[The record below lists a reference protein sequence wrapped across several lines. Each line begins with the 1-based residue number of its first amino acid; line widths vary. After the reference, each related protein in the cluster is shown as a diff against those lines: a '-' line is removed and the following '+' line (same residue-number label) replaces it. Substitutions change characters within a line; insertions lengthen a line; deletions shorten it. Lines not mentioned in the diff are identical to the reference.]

1 MADHG
6 FTQKSFDFFDDLADN
21 NYKEWFHDHRE
32 TFEEYVEQPFLDLLD
47 RLTDRLSDCP
57 VPLRGS
63 SETMFR
69 MNRDVRFT
77 KDKSPYK
84 TSISAVL
91 TPSGTKQENGGLL
104 YVQMGRD
111 GGFCGVGW
119 HKLDASELEPFRK
132 AMVEDADGFDRVLA
146 ALDEADRSLMSEDS
160 LTAMPRGFEEHSE
173 HRHAEYLKLKSLL
186 VSEELPKT
194 AFKRGEAADRIVA
207 LASGVMHL
215 VEWGRKAQGR

>member
-6 FTQKSFDFFDDLADN
+6 FTQKSFDFSDDLADN
-21 NYKEWFHDHRE
+21 NHKEWFHGHQE
-32 TFEEYVEQPFLDLLD
+32 TFEEYVEQPFLELLSE
-47 RLTDRLSDCP
+47 LSKRLSDSP

-63 SETMFR
+63 AETMFR

-111 GGFCGVGW
+111 GGFCGAGW
-119 HKLDASELEPFRK
+119 YKLDAGELKPFRK
-132 AMVEDADGFDRVLA
+132 AMVKDAEAFDDVLA
-146 ALDEADRSLMSEDS
+146 GLEKADRSLTSEES

-173 HRHAEYLKLKSLL
+173 HRHADHLKLKSLL
-186 VSEELPKT
+186 VSEDLPKT
-194 AFKRGEAADRIVA
+194 AFNRGESIDRIA
-207 LASGVMHL
+207 DLASDAMPFL
-215 VEWGRKAQGR
+215 KWGRETQTR